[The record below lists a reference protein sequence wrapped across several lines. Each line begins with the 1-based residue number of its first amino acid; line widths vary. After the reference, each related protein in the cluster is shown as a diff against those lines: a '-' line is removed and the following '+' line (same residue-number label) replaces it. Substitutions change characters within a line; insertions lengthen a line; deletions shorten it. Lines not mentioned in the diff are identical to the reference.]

1 MRLSDK
7 LATAQPREDIE
18 TPSAVDRLN
27 RRRSPRDE
35 RPGQAS
41 WEASKRKVRELV
53 LADMAPKMGHL
64 SGEGL
69 AREVIRLVQDAR
81 KADGLDVSDRITL
94 RWAAADPEL
103 AAALTEHGQLI
114 AGEVLATEFG
124 RAGAETA
131 AAPDSGTEHRAT
143 DLGLTF
149 WIRRS

>member
-69 AREVIRLVQDAR
+69 AREVRGSLDGILERSDVTISPLERRKFVQEMIQAIKPGFR
-81 KADGLDVSDRITL
+81 RG
-94 RWAAADPEL
+94 
-103 AAALTEHGQLI
+103 
-114 AGEVLATEFG
+114 
-124 RAGAETA
+124 
-131 AAPDSGTEHRAT
+131 HR
-143 DLGLTF
+143 F
-149 WIRRS
+149 HRRNGCRVASIHYR

>member
-69 AREVIRLVQDAR
+69 AREVRGSLDGILERSDVTISPLERRKFVQEMIQDTL
-81 KADGLDVSDRITL
+81 GYGPLDPLL
-94 RWAAADPEL
+94 RDSTV
-103 AAALTEHGQLI
+103 TEI
-114 AGEVLATEFG
+114 MCNAFNEIWVE
-124 RAGAETA
+124 RAGAIEMVDA
-131 AAPDSGTEHRAT
+131 RFGD
-143 DLGLTF
+143 D
-149 WIRRS
+149 